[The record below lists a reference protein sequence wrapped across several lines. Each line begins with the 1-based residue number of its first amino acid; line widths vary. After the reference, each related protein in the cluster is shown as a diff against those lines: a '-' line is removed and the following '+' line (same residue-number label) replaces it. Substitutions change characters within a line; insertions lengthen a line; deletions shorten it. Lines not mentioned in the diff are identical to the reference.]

1 MNLKRIWRSLRLCLI
16 TSGGKR
22 AEYLRKNKVFA
33 AMGKDCIYMGRKVPL
48 YPNLI
53 RLGENVVMGPNVLFT
68 THDATHRV
76 LNKMNH
82 GAFAEQ
88 YGTQGK
94 PFPEKIGCI
103 SVGDNVFISA
113 NTTILYNVKIGSNVI
128 IGAGSVVT
136 KDIPD
141 NSVAVGVPARV
152 ISDFDTY
159 VKRRMAEETYDPAI
173 APAKQTIGPELE
185 AYCWRRFEEQR
196 K

>member
-1 MNLKRIWRSLRLCLI
+1 MNLKRVWRSMRLCLL

-22 AEYLRKNKVFA
+22 AEYLRKNKVFSS
-33 AMGKDCIYMGRKVPL
+33 MGEGCIFMGRKVPL
-48 YPNLI
+48 YPKLI
-53 RLGENVVMGPNVLFT
+53 RIGSNVSMGPGVLFT
-68 THDATHRV
+68 THDAAHRV
-76 LNKMNH
+76 LNQITDP
-82 GAFAEQ
+82 AFREKC
-88 YGTQGK
+88 GGK
-94 PFPEKIGCI
+94 TSAFPEKIGCI

-159 VKRRMAEETYDPAI
+159 VQKRMVEDTFPPAL
-173 APAKQTIGPELE
+173 APQKQTVSKELE
-185 AYCWRRFEEQR
+185 QWCWQKFEEQR